1 MTTKGN
7 WNSLL
12 FEFRPGKEA
21 EKSPFYVKSH
31 YYRNAKEFLSWE
43 EDSRFTEQTLH
54 QIKAIVRYMERYYPE
69 YCI

>member
-7 WNSLL
+7 WDSSL

-21 EKSPFYVKSH
+21 EKSPYYVKAH
-31 YYRNAKEFLSWE
+31 YYRNAKEFLSRE
-43 EDSRFTEQTLH
+43 GNRFKGQTLH

-69 YCI
+69 YSI